1 MCFQNRSRRLLTNFT
16 VSCQDIRAMH
26 LPSHDGLTFV
36 NSMGKEVWEM
46 VCDESFKHRKSISA
60 LMSMSEDPIVGTN
73 IVPGRGKDQSASG
86 KWVAF

>member
-1 MCFQNRSRRLLTNFT
+1 
-16 VSCQDIRAMH
+16 
-26 LPSHDGLTFV
+26 
-36 NSMGKEVWEM
+36 M

>member
-1 MCFQNRSRRLLTNFT
+1 
-16 VSCQDIRAMH
+16 MH

-60 LMSMSEDPIVGTN
+60 LMSMSEDLQFGGFFELLTHYTDHCL
-73 IVPGRGKDQSASG
+73 VP
-86 KWVAF
+86 V